1 MRSWANCRWPAAPPI
16 CAACRQAEALA
27 APHPIRIDHDVPVT
41 PVVRLTLALAGL
53 AMLLIPA
60 WLLRQGLWPPGSV
73 ALMSVL
79 IVLATG
85 LMGAFF
91 LGAAMIVA
99 SSRWMISPGHLS
111 ITVHRP
117 FRPAETHA
125 FTPRDQV
132 RFALKQLDWVETQD
146 MWKVMLTAPDGRT
159 FASRPFP
166 SAEDAEALRNAAET
180 LFRSK
185 R

>member
-1 MRSWANCRWPAAPPI
+1 M
-16 CAACRQAEALA
+16 
-27 APHPIRIDHDVPVT
+27 PVT
-41 PVVRLTLALAGL
+41 PVARLALALAGL

-60 WLLRQGLWPPGSV
+60 WLLRDSLWPPGSV

-85 LMGAFF
+85 LIGAFF

-99 SSRWMISPGHLS
+99 SSLWIISPGHLR
-111 ITVHRP
+111 ITVHRL
-117 FRPAETHA
+117 FRPAKTHA

-166 SAEDAEALRNAAET
+166 TAEDAETFRCAAET
-180 LFRSK
+180 LFRK
-185 R
+185 KA

>member
-1 MRSWANCRWPAAPPI
+1 
-16 CAACRQAEALA
+16 
-27 APHPIRIDHDVPVT
+27 
-41 PVVRLTLALAGL
+41 
-53 AMLLIPA
+53 MLLIPA
-60 WLLRQGLWPPGSV
+60 GLLRHSLWPPGSV
-73 ALMSVL
+73 SPLVAL

-85 LMGAFF
+85 LIGIFF

-99 SSRWMISPGHLS
+99 SSRWIILPGHLR

-117 FRPAETHA
+117 FRPAKTHA

-159 FASRPFP
+159 FASRPFR
-166 SAEDAEALRNAAET
+166 AAQDAETLRNAAET
-180 LFRSK
+180 LFRTK
-185 R
+185 A

>member
-1 MRSWANCRWPAAPPI
+1 
-16 CAACRQAEALA
+16 
-27 APHPIRIDHDVPVT
+27 
-41 PVVRLTLALAGL
+41 
-53 AMLLIPA
+53 MLLIPA
-60 WLLRQGLWPPGSV
+60 WLLRHGLWPPGSV
-73 ALMSVL
+73 SPLVAL

-85 LMGAFF
+85 LIGIFF

-99 SSRWMISPGHLS
+99 SSRWIISPGHLS
-111 ITVHRP
+111 IAVHRP

-166 SAEDAEALRNAAET
+166 SAEDAEAFRSAGET

-185 R
+185 G

>member
-1 MRSWANCRWPAAPPI
+1 M
-16 CAACRQAEALA
+16 
-27 APHPIRIDHDVPVT
+27 
-41 PVVRLTLALAGL
+41 LALAGL
-53 AMLLIPA
+53 AMLVIPA
-60 WLLRQGLWPPGSV
+60 WLLRHSLWPPT
-73 ALMSVL
+73 AITPLMAL
-79 IVLATG
+79 IVLATWLIG
-85 LMGAFF
+85 IFF

-99 SSRWMISPGHLS
+99 SSRWVISPGHLS

-117 FRPAETHA
+117 FRVAETHA
-125 FTPRDQV
+125 FTPADQV

-146 MWKVMLTAPDGRT
+146 MWKVMLTAPNGRT
-159 FASRPFP
+159 FASRAFP

>member
-1 MRSWANCRWPAAPPI
+1 M
-16 CAACRQAEALA
+16 
-27 APHPIRIDHDVPVT
+27 
-41 PVVRLTLALAGL
+41 LALAGL
-53 AMLLIPA
+53 ATLVIPA
-60 WLLRQGLWPPGSV
+60 WLLQHGLWPPSAV
-73 ALMSVL
+73 SPVIVL
-79 IVLATG
+79 IVLATWLIG
-85 LMGAFF
+85 TFF

-99 SSRWMISPGHLS
+99 SSRWIISPGHLS

-117 FRPAETHA
+117 FRPAEMHA

-132 RFALKQLDWVETQD
+132 RFSVKQLDWVETLD
-146 MWKVMLTAPDGRT
+146 TWKVMLTAPDGRT

-166 SAEDAEALRNAAET
+166 SAEDAEAFRNAAET